1 MRGVLA
7 FTHNTGDTKME
18 TSPFA
23 IRLEVLKMAKELTE
37 ARFFTLRDQAQSNW
51 DNTRDNEGKAP
62 TELVF
67 PEFPSEDEILRK
79 AKELYKFV
87 QEKS

>member
-1 MRGVLA
+1 
-7 FTHNTGDTKME
+7 ME

-23 IRLEVLKMAKELTE
+23 IRLEVLKMAKELSE
-37 ARFFTLRDQAQSNW
+37 SKFCAMRDQVQCNW
-51 DNTRDNEGKAP
+51 DNTRDIEGKAP
-62 TELVF
+62 TELIF
-67 PEFPSEDEILRK
+67 PEFPSEEEILRK

>member
-1 MRGVLA
+1 
-7 FTHNTGDTKME
+7 ME

-23 IRLEVLKMAKELTE
+23 IRLEVLKMAKELSE
-37 ARFFTLRDQAQSNW
+37 SKFFTLRDQVQSNW
-51 DNTRDNEGKAP
+51 DNTRDSEGKAP

-67 PEFPSEDEILRK
+67 PDFPSEEEILRK

>member
-1 MRGVLA
+1 
-7 FTHNTGDTKME
+7 ME

-23 IRLEVLKMAKELTE
+23 IRLEVLKMAKELSE
-37 ARFFTLRDQAQSNW
+37 SKFFTLRDQVQSNW

-67 PEFPSEDEILRK
+67 PEFPSEEEILQK

>member
-1 MRGVLA
+1 
-7 FTHNTGDTKME
+7 ME

-23 IRLEVLKMAKELTE
+23 IRLDVLKMAKELSE
-37 ARFFTLRDQAQSNW
+37 SKFFTLRDQVQSNW
-51 DNTRDNEGKAP
+51 DNTRDSEGKEP

-67 PEFPSEDEILRK
+67 PDFPSEEEILRK